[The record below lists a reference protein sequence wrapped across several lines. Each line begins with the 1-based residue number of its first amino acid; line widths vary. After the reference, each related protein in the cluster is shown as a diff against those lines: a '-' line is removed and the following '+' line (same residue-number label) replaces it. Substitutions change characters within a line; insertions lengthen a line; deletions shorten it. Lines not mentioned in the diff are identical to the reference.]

1 MVVLVDEV
9 ELCVLLLGDVL
20 VVVRVPVVV
29 VRVPVVVVRVPV
41 VVVRVPVVV
50 VSTPEVVVGT
60 VVSVEVSESGN
71 SVQHSRAARRIWL
84 TRR

>member
-1 MVVLVDEV
+1 VVVLVDEV
-9 ELCVLLLGDVL
+9 ELCVLLLGDV
-20 VVVRVPVVV
+20 VVL

-60 VVSVEVSESGN
+60 VVSVEVSEDRTLELAP
-71 SVQHSRAARRIWL
+71 QRL
-84 TRR
+84 KK